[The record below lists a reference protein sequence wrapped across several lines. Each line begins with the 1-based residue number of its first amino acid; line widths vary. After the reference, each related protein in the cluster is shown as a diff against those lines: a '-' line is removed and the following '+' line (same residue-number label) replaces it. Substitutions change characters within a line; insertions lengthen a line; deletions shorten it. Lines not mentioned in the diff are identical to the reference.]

1 MSVKIMG
8 ILGLTA
14 MLTAGACVS
23 TSVVAANIQKEPAC
37 KETSGG
43 SNAYH
48 WSWATAVAGG
58 VTSGACIAGI
68 VLMIVA

>member
-23 TSVVAANIQKEPAC
+23 TSVIAVNLQKESAC
-37 KETSGG
+37 KKTSGG

-48 WSWATAVAGG
+48 WAWATAVTGG
-58 VTSGACIAGI
+58 VTSGACVAGI
-68 VLMIVA
+68 VLMLVA